1 MIIDVHNHYWEDKDF
16 LRRLF
21 KGMDSAGVDIVCLN
35 GLGAPYSMPGNDD
48 VEKAFKE
55 HPDKIIGFGTI
66 FPGRV
71 PCEKVDELYSRG
83 FKGLKMITPT
93 KRYDADEF
101 MPYYQKAED
110 YGMPILFHLGIVMA
124 FKGDRELGTSSSYM
138 RPVYLDKIA
147 RMFPK
152 LKIIGA
158 HMGDPWFLEAYRVA
172 QYCPNMWLD
181 ISGLAIFV
189 KAQNIRTYLGIR
201 VTPDKLLWG
210 LDDQP
215 EKYLQLLMTWKT
227 LVREIGMSQE
237 DSEKIFGKTAA
248 KILNIKH

>member
-1 MIIDVHNHYWEDKDF
+1 MIIDIHNHYWEGGDF
-16 LRRLF
+16 LNRLL

-35 GLGAPYSMPGNDD
+35 GLGVYHGMPGNDD

-55 HPDKIIGFGTI
+55 YPDRIIGFGTI
-66 FPGRV
+66 FPGRAQY
-71 PCEKVDELYSRG
+71 EEVDELYSRG

-93 KRYDADEF
+93 KRYDDDGF

-110 YGMPILFHLGIVMA
+110 YGMPILFHTGVIA
-124 FKGDRELGTSSSYM
+124 SFKGDKELGTSSSYM

-152 LKIIGA
+152 LKMIGA

-181 ISGLAIFV
+181 ISGLAILV
-189 KAQNIRTYLGIR
+189 KALNIRTYLRIR

-210 LDDQP
+210 LDDLP

-227 LVREIGMSQE
+227 LVREIGMSEE
-237 DSEKIFGKTAA
+237 DSENIFGRTAA
-248 KILNIKH
+248 KILSIKY